1 MFGNPLARLS
11 QAAIDPDTES
21 GISPRRKNIRRPAS
35 GSAATSDRPANG
47 EPAVAEAVVAEAKDA
62 GVHRVI
68 FELGDGVMLF
78 SHFVGQLVA
87 MHKRFLLEGGAFRVC
102 GLNEEN
108 VDIRRG
114 IHLADRL
121 PNYKDR
127 ESAIMGRL

>member
-1 MFGNPLARLS
+1 MTDLNNGWKLHVDRSPDWIFARLTC
-11 QAAIDPDTES
+11 DT
-21 GISPRRKNIRRPAS
+21 PR
-35 GSAATSDRPANG
+35 ANG
-47 EPAVAEAVVAEAKDA
+47 EPAIAEAVVAEAKDA

-68 FELGDGVMLF
+68 FEVGDGVMLF

-108 VDIRRG
+108 VDILRG